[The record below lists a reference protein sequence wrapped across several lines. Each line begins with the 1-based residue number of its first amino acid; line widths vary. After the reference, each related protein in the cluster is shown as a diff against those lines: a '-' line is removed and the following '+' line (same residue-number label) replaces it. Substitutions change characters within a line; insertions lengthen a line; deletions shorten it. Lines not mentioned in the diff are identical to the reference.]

1 MGAGNS
7 AQKSTKY
14 ECFITVAADNRI
26 ARPIAQASGY
36 DGPHRVPSHGVI
48 KIGTKH
54 TLAQL
59 KAAVDKWLD
68 DELGVNR
75 RALRMAAVQAGESGK
90 PKVTLP
96 HKLTVFEYVFMK
108 GQKVNTVYSS
118 FTAEDESQPASFF
131 ANKGDT
137 IKLRIEMETEQWDVP
152 TNEKVARLA
161 ATGRHTVEIQE
172 EEALSN
178 GMLDT
183 VLKRLNCGCER
194 DK

>member
-36 DGPHRVPSHGVI
+36 DGLTMVPSHGVI

-96 HKLTVFEYVFMK
+96 RKAHGIRICFHEGPESEHCLLVFH
-108 GQKVNTVYSS
+108 G
-118 FTAEDESQPASFF
+118 
-131 ANKGDT
+131 
-137 IKLRIEMETEQWDVP
+137 
-152 TNEKVARLA
+152 
-161 ATGRHTVEIQE
+161 
-172 EEALSN
+172 
-178 GMLDT
+178 
-183 VLKRLNCGCER
+183 
-194 DK
+194 